1 MQRDILGY
9 KCRKCGFV
17 HYPYRTRCRKC
28 GHVEF
33 ERGSIVMD
41 PVPLP
46 KNGKL
51 LTFTHAYALPPQFEL
66 THLTLGIVELDGGQR
81 ITGQLKIPEPK
92 SGMRVRGAIEI
103 VRQDQYTKHYGM
115 VFYPEG

>member
-51 LTFTHAYALPPQFEL
+51 LTYTHAYALPPQFEL

-81 ITGQLKIPEPK
+81 ITGQLKIAEPK
-92 SGMRVRGAIEI
+92 TGMRVKGKVEV
-103 VRQDQYTKHYGM
+103 VRKDDYKKDYGM
-115 VFYPEG
+115 VFYAE